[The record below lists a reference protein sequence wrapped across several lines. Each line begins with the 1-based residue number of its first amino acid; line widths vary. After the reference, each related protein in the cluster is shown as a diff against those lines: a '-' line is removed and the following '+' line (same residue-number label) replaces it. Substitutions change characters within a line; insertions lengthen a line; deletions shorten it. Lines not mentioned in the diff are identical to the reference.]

1 MDYKAFFSDR
11 LAKVESY
18 LSSYNADRK
27 YALGRVLEIES
38 LAFSLRNES
47 LLSARD
53 FDQLDLQC
61 ETLRRRF
68 SLHASYSDYKA
79 GRPYNGRFLEP
90 ESLQD
95 GDSL

>member
-1 MDYKAFFSDR
+1 MDYKAFISDR

-18 LSSYNADRK
+18 LSSYKPYRK

-47 LLSARD
+47 LLSVRD
-53 FDQLDLQC
+53 FDQLDLQF
-61 ETLRRRF
+61 ETLRRRL
-68 SLHASYSDYKA
+68 SLHASDSDYKA
-79 GRPYNGRFLEP
+79 GRPYNGRFLEL